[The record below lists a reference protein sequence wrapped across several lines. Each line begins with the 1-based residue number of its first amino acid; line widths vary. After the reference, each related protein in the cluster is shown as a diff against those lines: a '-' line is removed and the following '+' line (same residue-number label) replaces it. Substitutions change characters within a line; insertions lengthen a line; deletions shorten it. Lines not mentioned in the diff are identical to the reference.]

1 MSDKSH
7 KHFDGPAGGWGSVK
21 SVARILTSKDVP
33 PAETIVQLGRI
44 NKPRGFACTSCA
56 WTKPEHPHMG
66 EFCENGA
73 KATAWDL
80 TSARVRRDFFEEH
93 TVSDLLAWSDYELE
107 KTGRLTEPLRYDAE
121 RDRYVPVSWEEAF
134 ADIGAQLRELDPARV
149 IFYASGRASLE
160 TSYMYALWARLYGSA
175 NLPDSSNMCH
185 ESTSVGLKQSLGV
198 SVGTC
203 LLDDFE
209 KCDAIFIFGQNTGVN
224 SPRFLRNL
232 QQARKR
238 GCQIVTFNPL
248 RERGLERFAD
258 PQSPSQMLTGAE
270 PEISSQYHQLKAGG
284 DIAAMT
290 GIAKL
295 LFEAE
300 DQGRKVIDHEF
311 IAEHTNG
318 FEAFERFVR
327 ETNWVDII
335 EESGLTREAIEE
347 AAEVYM
353 QSRATIGV
361 YGMGLTQHRHG
372 VSNVHMYCNLL
383 LMRGNVGRPGA
394 GASPVRGHSNVQ
406 GNRTVGITEKPELAP
421 LDKWAEMYGSEPSRD
436 KGWDTVQGC
445 EAILDGRAQGFIGLG
460 GNLAR
465 AVPDTARIEAAWR
478 VLPLTVN
485 IATKLNR
492 THLLPGKT
500 SYLLPCL
507 SRIERDEQAS
517 GVQTVTV
524 EDSMSLIHGSV
535 GEVDPASDD
544 LLSEPAIVAGLAKA
558 SIGHLPKPDWD
569 AWVADYGRIRD
580 DIEQSFPDMFHDFNQ
595 RLFVP
600 GGFHRGNAARNRK
613 WDTESGKAEFLLPAS
628 LNASGLESA
637 PGRFRL
643 ITLRSNDQFNTTV
656 YGYDDRFRD
665 VFGTRM
671 VLFMHRDD
679 IKAMALEEGMSVTL
693 ESDAGDGIDRSVSG
707 LEVRAYDIPRGC
719 LGGYYPELN
728 PLIPL
733 SHHAHQSNV
742 PASKS
747 VPVRIRAS

>member
-1 MSDKSH
+1 MTEKAH
-7 KHFDGPAGGWGSVK
+7 THFDGPAGGWGSIKAVT
-21 SVARILTSKDVP
+21 RILASKDIP
-33 PAETIVQLGRI
+33 PVETAVQLARI
-44 NKPRGFACTSCA
+44 NKPHGFACTSCA
-56 WTKPEHPHMG
+56 WTKPEHPHAG

-80 TSARVRRDFFEEH
+80 TRARVESDFFEQH
-93 TVSDLLAWSDYELE
+93 TVSELRDWPDHDLE
-107 KTGRLTEPLRYDAE
+107 KTGRLTEPLRYNAQ
-121 RDRYVPVSWEEAF
+121 RDRYEPVSWAEAF
-134 ADIGAQLRELDPARV
+134 SDIGNQLKAFDPKAV

-185 ESTSVGLKQSLGV
+185 ESTSVGLKQSIGV

-203 LLDDFE
+203 LLDDFD

-232 QQARKR
+232 QQAHER

-248 RERGLERFAD
+248 RERGLERFVD
-258 PQSPSQMLTGAE
+258 PQSPGQLLTGSHDQ
-270 PEISSQYHQLKAGG
+270 ISTQYHQLKAGG

-295 LFEAE
+295 LFDAE
-300 DQGRKVIDHEF
+300 DQGRQVIDHAF
-311 IAEHTNG
+311 IAQHTNG
-318 FEAFERFVR
+318 FDAFERFVR
-327 ETNWVDII
+327 ATSWDDIV
-335 EESGLTREAIEE
+335 EESGLTRDAIAA

-353 QSRATIGV
+353 QAKATIGV

-406 GNRTVGITEKPELAP
+406 GNRTVGITEKPQLAP

-436 KGWDTVQGC
+436 HGWDTVKSC
-445 EAILDGRAQGFIGLG
+445 EAILEGRAQAFIGLG

-465 AVPDTARIEAAWR
+465 AVPDTARIHAAWR
-478 VLPLTVN
+478 EMPLTVN

-500 SYLLPCL
+500 SYVLPCL

-517 GVQTVTV
+517 GIQAVSV

-535 GEVDPASDD
+535 GEVDPASDE

-558 SIGHLPKPDWD
+558 SIGHFPKPDWD
-569 AWVADYGRIRD
+569 AWVADYGLIRD
-580 DIEQSFPDMFHDFNQ
+580 DIEQAFPDMFRDFNQ
-595 RLFVP
+595 RLFQP
-600 GGFHRGNAARNRK
+600 GGFHRGNAARERR
-613 WDTESGKAEFLLPAS
+613 WETESGKAEFLLPAD
-628 LNASGLESA
+628 LNGSGIASA

-643 ITLRSNDQFNTTV
+643 ITLRSNDQFNTTI

-671 VLFMHRDD
+671 VLFMNPAD
-679 IKAMALEEGMSVTL
+679 IAEHNLEAGMTVTL
-693 ESDAGDGIDRSVSG
+693 VSDADDGIERSVSG
-707 LEVRAYDIPRGC
+707 LEVRSYDIPRGC

-728 PLIPL
+728 PLIAM
-733 SHHAHQSNV
+733 SHHAQQSNV

>member
-1 MSDKSH
+1 MSDATKE
-7 KHFDGPAGGWGSVK
+7 HFDGPAGGWGSVK
-21 SVARILTSKDVP
+21 SVVRILSEKDIP
-33 PAETIVQLGRI
+33 PLETASELARI
-44 NKPRGFACTSCA
+44 NKPGGFACTSCA
-56 WTKPEHPHMG
+56 WTKPEHPHFG

-80 TSARVRRDFFEEH
+80 TKARVRSDFFAQH
-93 TVSDLLAWSDYELE
+93 TVAELRGWPDYDLE
-107 KTGRLTEPLRYDAE
+107 KTGRLTEPMRYDADQ
-121 RDRYVPVSWEEAF
+121 DRYVPVSWEEAF
-134 ADIGAQLRELDPARV
+134 ADIGQQLKSFDPKKV

-160 TSYMYALWARLYGSA
+160 TSYMYSLWARLYGSA

-185 ESTSVGLKQSLGV
+185 ESTSVGLSQSLGV
-198 SVGTC
+198 PVGTC
-203 LLDDFE
+203 LLDDFD
-209 KCDAIFIFGQNTGVN
+209 KCDAVFIFGQNTGVN

-238 GCQIVTFNPL
+238 GCHIVTFNPL
-248 RERGLERFAD
+248 RERGLERFTD
-258 PQSPSQMLTGAE
+258 PQSPVQMMTGAE
-270 PEISSQYHQLKAGG
+270 PEISSQYHQLRPGG

-300 DQGRKVIDHEF
+300 DAGRKVIDYDF

-318 FEAFERFVR
+318 FEDFENYVR
-327 ETNWVDII
+327 HTEWDDILV
-335 EESGLTREAIEE
+335 ESGLTREAITS

-353 QSRATIGV
+353 QSKATIGV

-421 LDKWAEMYGSEPSRD
+421 LDKWAEMYEAEPSRD
-436 KGWDTVQGC
+436 KGWDTVLSC
-445 EAILDGRAQGFIGLG
+445 EAILAGEAQAFIGLG

-465 AVPDTARIEAAWR
+465 AVPDTDRIEPAWQQMG
-478 VLPLTVN
+478 LTVH

-500 SYLLPCL
+500 SYILPCL

-517 GVQTVTV
+517 GVQSVTV
-524 EDSMSLIHGSV
+524 EDSMSLIHGST
-535 GEVDPASDD
+535 GKVDPASDD
-544 LLSEPAIVAGLAKA
+544 LLSEPAIVAGMAKA
-558 SIGHLPKPDWD
+558 SIGHLSKPDWD
-569 AWVADYGRIRD
+569 AWVDDYGRVRD
-580 DIEQSFPDMFHDFNQ
+580 DIEQAFPDKFRDFNQ
-595 RLFVP
+595 RLFQP

-613 WDTESGKAEFLLPAS
+613 WHTKSGKAEFLLPAT
-628 LNASGLESA
+628 LNAAGFEDA

-643 ITLRSNDQFNTTV
+643 ITLRSNDQFNTTI
-656 YGYDDRFRD
+656 YGYEDRFRD

-671 VLFMHRDD
+671 VVFMNPDD
-679 IKAMALEEGMSVTL
+679 IEAHNLQDGMQVTL
-693 ESDAGDGIDRSVSG
+693 KSDAEDGFERSVSG
-707 LEVRAYDIPRGC
+707 LEIRSYNIPRGS
-719 LGGYYPELN
+719 LGGYFPELN
-728 PLIPL
+728 PLISM
-733 SHHAHQSNV
+733 SHHALQSNV

-747 VPVRIRAS
+747 VPVRIEAN